1 MEEKRLHKAPEIR
14 KSPSCPDH
22 QASDSG
28 ARLCAERRVPCWRKG
43 YRSQGEKSTLRSME
57 RKRILILGIL
67 LFLLCCIIFMA
78 LWLAGHLALGAGLG
92 PSQGTSVE
100 SISDLGMFTIDPAF
114 MQATPHWMLIVTG
127 RKEQEAMIR
136 YIENTSASAEKKAA
150 WEATLWHL
158 WTAYP
163 TKAVP
168 SADGT
173 MLTCD
178 CDLSA
183 LKLTGSE
190 EASMREIETEIGM
203 AMEKSLET
211 PTTPAST

>member
-1 MEEKRLHKAPEIR
+1 
-14 KSPSCPDH
+14 
-22 QASDSG
+22 
-28 ARLCAERRVPCWRKG
+28 
-43 YRSQGEKSTLRSME
+43 ME

-78 LWLAGHLALGAGLG
+78 LWLAGQLALGAGPG

-114 MQATPHWMLIVTG
+114 IQATPHWILIVSG
-127 RKEQEAMIR
+127 RKEQAAMIGF
-136 YIENTSASAEKKAA
+136 IENSTASAEKKAA

-163 TKAVP
+163 TKAVS

-183 LKLTGSE
+183 LMLTSSE
-190 EASMREIETEIGM
+190 EAIMREIEMEIGM

>member
-1 MEEKRLHKAPEIR
+1 
-14 KSPSCPDH
+14 
-22 QASDSG
+22 
-28 ARLCAERRVPCWRKG
+28 
-43 YRSQGEKSTLRSME
+43 ME
-57 RKRILILGIL
+57 RKCVVILGIL
-67 LFLLCCIIFMA
+67 VLIVLGILLMA
-78 LWLAGHLALGAGLG
+78 PMLAGQLARGTGPG
-92 PSQGTSVE
+92 PSQGTSIE
-100 SISDLGMFTIDPAF
+100 SVSDLGMFTIDPAF
-114 MQATPHWMLIVTG
+114 VQATPHWILIVSG
-127 RKEQEAMIR
+127 RKEEAAMIGF
-136 YIENTSASAEKKAA
+136 IENSTASAEKKAA

-163 TKAVP
+163 TKAVS

-183 LKLTGSE
+183 LRLTSSE
-190 EASMREIETEIGM
+190 EAIMREIETEIGM